1 MDALSKIPVN
11 TVLWNVFGNQNIVSI
26 TELTLSPEIP
36 IGQIVLTS
44 PIVRSRFAD
53 EDLYFRHQT
62 LGNDDD
68 RANPDP
74 TKSLRDFFPVIL
86 TSDSCACPGFA
97 PKDRTDVPGNLS
109 NFDKLIWLLKKV
121 E

>member
-1 MDALSKIPVN
+1 MDSLGTIQVGSTI
-11 TVLWNVFGNQNIVSI
+11 WNVFGIQNIISV
-26 TELTLSPEIP
+26 TELTLTPEIP
-36 IGQIVLTS
+36 IGKIVLKS
-44 PIVRSRFAD
+44 PIIKSRFAD

-97 PKDRTDVPGNLS
+97 PKDRTDVAGNLS
-109 NFDKLIWLLKKV
+109 NLDKLT
-121 E
+121 